1 MVRWY
6 FTIGRMECQTPFLPQ
21 STCKNAEGK
30 YISGIVAAKP
40 PHFMKDREHP
50 ESLSMQEMVIDVGA
64 TSKEEVIN
72 QLHIHIGAPVVPD
85 VSCTY
90 EEERDL
96 F

>member
-1 MVRWY
+1 
-6 FTIGRMECQTPFLPQ
+6 
-21 STCKNAEGK
+21 
-30 YISGIVAAKP
+30 
-40 PHFMKDREHP
+40 
-50 ESLSMQEMVIDVGA
+50 MQEMVIDVGA

-96 F
+96 FYGKAFDCRIGCACVMETLAISKMMMLEVIGTISAQGRSW